1 VHVSHHADEMRDM
14 HMMKRWY
21 SSMGSMKSI
30 SRAIISQTKTLA
42 VARSTHATL
51 RTRGQEHDW
60 ADLRVRLSNLPTS
73 ILQ

>member
-21 SSMGSMKSI
+21 SSMGSMKT

-42 VARSTHATL
+42 VARSPHANAWS
-51 RTRGQEHDW
+51 RT
-60 ADLRVRLSNLPTS
+60 
-73 ILQ
+73 